1 MNGETDI
8 VEELERVNVLFYV
21 NRGEVFQKGEAV
33 GYDPANDK
41 VVKLGTPGSMRL
53 GTVQI
58 YIPPEKA
65 ETHVH
70 RVSDAIQPSHPLSSP
85 SPFTFNLSQH
95 QGLFQ

>member
-1 MNGETDI
+1 MKEETDI

-58 YIPPEKA
+58 YIPPEKGKPRSKPMIA
-65 ETHVH
+65 VH
-70 RVSDAIQPSHPLSSP
+70 IDHEEVFGVLK
-85 SPFTFNLSQH
+85 
-95 QGLFQ
+95 

>member
-1 MNGETDI
+1 MKEETDI

-41 VVKLGTPGSMRL
+41 VVKLETPGSMRL

-58 YIPPEKA
+58 YIPPEKDKPRSKPMIA
-65 ETHVH
+65 VH
-70 RVSDAIQPSHPLSSP
+70 IDNEEVFGVLK
-85 SPFTFNLSQH
+85 
-95 QGLFQ
+95 

>member
-1 MNGETDI
+1 MQEETDI

-41 VVKLGTPGSMRL
+41 VVKLGTPGTMRL

-58 YIPPEKA
+58 YIPPEKGKPRSKPMIA
-65 ETHVH
+65 VH
-70 RVSDAIQPSHPLSSP
+70 IDNEEVFGVLK
-85 SPFTFNLSQH
+85 
-95 QGLFQ
+95 

>member
-1 MNGETDI
+1 MKEETDI

-58 YIPPEKA
+58 YIPPEKGKPRSKPMIL
-65 ETHVH
+65 VH
-70 RVSDAIQPSHPLSSP
+70 IDNEEVFGVLK
-85 SPFTFNLSQH
+85 
-95 QGLFQ
+95 

>member
-1 MNGETDI
+1 MKEETDI

-33 GYDPANDK
+33 GCDPANDK

-58 YIPPEKA
+58 YIPPEKGKPRSKPMIA
-65 ETHVH
+65 VH
-70 RVSDAIQPSHPLSSP
+70 IDNEEVFGVLK
-85 SPFTFNLSQH
+85 
-95 QGLFQ
+95 